1 MSGHSKWNNIQGRKN
16 AQDSKR
22 SKVFQKLAREIFVA
36 AKKVLIEFKP
46 FAPISYG

>member
-22 SKVFQKLAREIFVA
+22 SKVFQKLAREILLQQ
-36 AKKVLIEFKP
+36 KR
-46 FAPISYG
+46 S